1 MIGIIGGSGLAKLVG
16 LQNVRRE
23 IARTPWG
30 QPSSALSFGDLDGTP
45 VVFMARH
52 GYGHTIAPQDIN
64 YRANISALKQAGAD
78 AIISVATVGGIRADL
93 RPGTLVVPD
102 QLIDYSTGRA
112 STYYTG
118 PDQPVVHIDFTQ
130 PYDNALRR
138 RLVAA
143 ARILDTAV
151 VDGGCYACMPG
162 PRLETAA
169 EIVRLERDGC
179 HLVGMTGMPEA
190 VLARE
195 AEISYAAL
203 AVVANYA
210 AGKGDAHEAIPLQ
223 TVGAVLEEAMVRVLA
238 ILGQA
243 VKPAHGS

>member
-1 MIGIIGGSGLAKLVG
+1 MFGIIGGSGLAKLVG
-16 LQNVRRE
+16 LQNVRRD
-23 IARTPWG
+23 IARTAWG
-30 QPSSALSFGDLDGTP
+30 HPSSALSFGDLNGAP

-64 YRANISALKQAGAD
+64 YRANIWALKQAGTT
-78 AIISVATVGGIRADL
+78 AIISVATVGGIRPDL
-93 RPGTLVVPD
+93 LPGTLAVPD

-130 PYDNALRR
+130 PYDADLRR
-138 RLVAA
+138 QLIAA
-143 ARILDTAV
+143 ARALDTAV
-151 VDGGCYACMPG
+151 VDGGCYACTQG

-169 EIVRLERDGC
+169 EIRRLERDGC
-179 HLVGMTGMPEA
+179 DLVGMTGMPEA

-195 AEISYAAL
+195 AEIPYAAL
-203 AVVANYA
+203 TVVANCA
-210 AGKGDAHEAIPLQ
+210 AGKGDALGAIPLH

-238 ILGQA
+238 ILGQV
-243 VKPAHGS
+243 VKPS